1 MFDPAAIVAIVA
13 GAFVLTVGIIAA
25 ALVVLVNGR
34 RRNLLSDDESRLM
47 QELHQG
53 MLKMERRVESLE
65 TLLLERETKGR

>member
-1 MFDPAAIVAIVA
+1 MFDPVAIVGIVA

-25 ALVVLVNGR
+25 SLVVLVNGR

-53 MLKMERRVESLE
+53 MLKMERRVETLE

>member
-1 MFDPAAIVAIVA
+1 MFDPVAIVGIVA

-25 ALVVLVNGR
+25 SLVVLVSGR

-53 MLKMERRVESLE
+53 MLKMERRVETLE